1 MLRDDAQ
8 LSERITTCRRR
19 GTLARAVR
27 IVDGEIVATQYS
39 VNGLPTCKAVE
50 GGCGCIHAEQR
61 LIIKLLRSQ
70 VVGDLTM
77 LTTLEPCESCANLI
91 VESGLFSAVYF
102 LRDYRSM
109 VGRTI
114 LESAGI
120 KAIQL

>member
-1 MLRDDAQ
+1 VTI
-8 LSERITTCRRR
+8 E
-19 GTLARAVR
+19 
-27 IVDGEIVATQYS
+27 YS
-39 VNGLPTCKAVE
+39 VNGLPTCKAAE

-61 LIIKLLRSQ
+61 LIIKLLKNR
-70 VVGDLTM
+70 VAGDLTM

-91 VESGLFSAVYF
+91 VESNLFSTVYF